1 MIKELETVA
10 LTRDIPEYG
19 LKEGDVGAV
28 VHCYGNGDGF
38 EIEFVTAEGKTIVV
52 LTLSS
57 ADVRQVAGK
66 EMLHVRTLE
75 KVAS

>member
-19 LKEGDVGAV
+19 LKEDDVGAV
-28 VHCYGNGDGF
+28 VHCYGDGDGF
-38 EIEFVTAEGKTIVV
+38 EIEFVSAEGKTVAV
-52 LTLSS
+52 LTVSS
-57 ADVRQVAGK
+57 ADIREVGGK

-75 KVAS
+75 RVAS